1 MFGKK
6 SKKIIINGQEVELQP
21 KPSPFSKLF
30 SMPPKKINQQNTNP
44 QPNAAPSLQPSTPTS
59 TNAQQAPSP
68 QIQIQPQK
76 VNENMPGFSD
86 TQLRAAKL
94 KMKPPSKFQMYLEG
108 VGAKSKGL
116 ENAMRAQGMKISMYQ
131 FIRNMMIVSIL
142 LAFAVGVAIFVLF
155 KSRTALALPLDF
167 IFAVLIGIVV
177 YMMAFQSFLN
187 YPKRQIN
194 SAAKNVERDILF
206 AARDMIISLR
216 SGLPLFNAITSIS
229 TGYGDASKEFAK
241 IVEKV
246 QIGTTLEDAIDQ
258 TVADSKSPSFKRIM
272 IQAAVSI
279 RAGADITSALQS
291 VIDQLSQ
298 ERVIELRRYG
308 QRLNAIAMFY
318 MLFGIIV
325 PSMGIAVLSILTTFI
340 AIFTIDFTV
349 LEFALVGI
357 FFLQI
362 IFLLMVTSSR
372 PVFSM

>member
-30 SMPPKKINQQNTNP
+30 SAPAKKTSNQAVAPQSNP
-44 QPNAAPSLQPSTPTS
+44 TVPQQPSQIGA
-59 TNAQQAPSP
+59 NAQQSP
-68 QIQIQPQK
+68 PPQTQIPPQNT
-76 VNENMPGFSD
+76 NENMPGFSD
-86 TQLRAAKL
+86 YQLRAAKL

-131 FIRNMMIVSIL
+131 FIRNMMIVSII
-142 LAFAVGVAIFVLF
+142 LAFAVGIAIFILF
-155 KSRTALALPLDF
+155 ESRTALALPLDV
-167 IFAVLIGIVV
+167 IFAILIGIVV

-246 QIGTTLEDAIDQ
+246 QIGTPLEDAIDQ

-279 RAGADITSALQS
+279 RAGADVTSALQS